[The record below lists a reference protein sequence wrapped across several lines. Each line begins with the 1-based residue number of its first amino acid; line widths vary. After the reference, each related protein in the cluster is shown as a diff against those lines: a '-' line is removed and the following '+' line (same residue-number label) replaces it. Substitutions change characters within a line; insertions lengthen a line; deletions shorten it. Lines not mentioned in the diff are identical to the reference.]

1 MNRIS
6 YSLGETIYHPTHG
19 MGEVQEFETKQL
31 LGSEYSFVVL
41 FFPREELRISMPAN
55 KLEDSVRKPLSPEHA
70 RSVLATPNDNLEPL
84 HSSWKVRNRKI
95 QERLS
100 SGDPLEVLTVFR
112 GLQALKEKKG
122 SLNNS
127 DRKHLDLS
135 LDLLTEEFS
144 AVLDES
150 PERIRG
156 RLEEAAPTADA
167 A

>member
-6 YSLGETIYHPTHG
+6 YSLGETIYHPQHG
-19 MGEVQEFETKQL
+19 MGNVEEFETKQL

-41 FFPREELRISMPAN
+41 YFPREELRVSMPKN
-55 KLEDSVRKPLSPEHA
+55 KLDDSVRKPLTPKHA
-70 RSVLATPNDNLEPL
+70 KSILATPTDNLEPL
-84 HSSWKVRNRKI
+84 HTSWKVRNRKN

-100 SGDPLEVLTVFR
+100 SGDPLELLTVLR

-144 AVLDES
+144 AVLDEK
-150 PERIRG
+150 PEHIRE
-156 RLEEAAPTADA
+156 RFEDFTPRADA